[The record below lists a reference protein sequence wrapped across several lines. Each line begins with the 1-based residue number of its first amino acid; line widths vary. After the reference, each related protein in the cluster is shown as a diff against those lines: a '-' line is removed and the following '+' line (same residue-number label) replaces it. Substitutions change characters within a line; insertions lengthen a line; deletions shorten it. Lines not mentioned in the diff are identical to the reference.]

1 MREPWR
7 FPPSRVL
14 GTAEEPDVRDLK
26 KIFQEKLVVYR
37 RGI

>member
-7 FPPSRVL
+7 FPPSRGL

-26 KIFQEKLVVYR
+26 KIF
-37 RGI
+37 